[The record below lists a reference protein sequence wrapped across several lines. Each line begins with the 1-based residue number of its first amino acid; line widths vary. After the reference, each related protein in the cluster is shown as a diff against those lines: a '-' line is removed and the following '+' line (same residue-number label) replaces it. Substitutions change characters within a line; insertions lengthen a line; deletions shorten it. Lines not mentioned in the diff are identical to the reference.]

1 MKRFIFLSLSSLLF
15 LNVFASNTIVANIN
29 ELELANKNAKPGDTI
44 ILKNGEWNNVTF
56 KLDAKGLKENP
67 IIFKAETKG
76 KVIITGNS
84 KLLIGGEFLEI
95 DGFYFTKGYSG
106 VDAVIKFSINQQ
118 KIGATS
124 SSWSSEALY
133 VNYDISEKFGLTL
146 REDFFSDRKVNPLG
160 IGNANATTLSG
171 KIKVKKLTL
180 IPEFRIDNGNTPLFS
195 TKTGTASS
203 ASNFVLAAVY
213 AF

>member
-1 MKRFIFLSLSSLLF
+1 MKRFILLSISSLLF
-15 LNVFASNTIVANIN
+15 LNAFASNTIVANIN

-44 ILKNGEWNNVTF
+44 VLKNGEWNNVTF

-106 VDAVIKFSINQQ
+106 IDAVINLIK
-118 KIGATS
+118 
-124 SSWSSEALY
+124 
-133 VNYDISEKFGLTL
+133 
-146 REDFFSDRKVNPLG
+146 DRMPKPK
-160 IGNANATTLSG
+160 S
-171 KIKVKKLTL
+171 
-180 IPEFRIDNGNTPLFS
+180 
-195 TKTGTASS
+195 
-203 ASNFVLAAVY
+203 
-213 AF
+213 